1 VTFKEL
7 RKIIAEKNK
16 EMEMKSKF
24 YDPAYYWKGKRIVT
38 LDQWYQIE
46 RDYLLKAALQ
56 YFPNDFPQHGFNHI
70 LDNIEDQLLKQEAA
84 HWYSDFTKLMKY
96 T

>member
-1 VTFKEL
+1 MTFKEL

-56 YFPNDFPQHGFNHI
+56 Y
-70 LDNIEDQLLKQEAA
+70 
-84 HWYSDFTKLMKY
+84 S
-96 T
+96 